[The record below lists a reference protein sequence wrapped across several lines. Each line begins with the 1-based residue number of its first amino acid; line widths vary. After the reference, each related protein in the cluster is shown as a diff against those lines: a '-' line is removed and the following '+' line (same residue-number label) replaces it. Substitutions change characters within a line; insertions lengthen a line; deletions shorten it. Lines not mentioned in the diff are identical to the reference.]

1 MAQNDIETH
10 PWRPFIPENA
20 GVLFLGTFPPQP
32 KRWAMDFYYPNRT
45 NDFWKVMG
53 IIMEN
58 NPEAYYNK
66 AAKAYLPDRIKA
78 MLRERGIAL
87 ADTGLKIRRLRD
99 NASDKFLEI
108 VETLDLP
115 ALLHSMPHCRAIGA
129 AGEKAASVVASMA
142 EIAVPPIGVPSQ
154 WTLASG
160 RTVDIWRL
168 PSTSRAYPLAPEKKA
183 EAFRT
188 FLTAEGI
195 IEP

>member
-1 MAQNDIETH
+1 MAPNDIETH

-99 NASDKFLEI
+99 NASDKF
-108 VETLDLP
+108 
-115 ALLHSMPHCRAIGA
+115 S
-129 AGEKAASVVASMA
+129 K
-142 EIAVPPIGVPSQ
+142 
-154 WTLASG
+154 
-160 RTVDIWRL
+160 
-168 PSTSRAYPLAPEKKA
+168 
-183 EAFRT
+183 
-188 FLTAEGI
+188 
-195 IEP
+195 

>member
-1 MAQNDIETH
+1 MAINDIETH

-58 NPEAYYNK
+58 NPEAFYDK
-66 AAKAYLPDRIKA
+66 ASKSYRLDRIKA
-78 MLRERGIAL
+78 MLCERRIAL

-99 NASDKFLEI
+99 NASDKFLDI
-108 VETLDLP
+108 IETLDLP
-115 ALLHSMPHCRAIGA
+115 ALLETMPVCRAIGA
-129 AGEKAASVVASMA
+129 AGEKAASVVCSMA
-142 EIAVPPIGVPSQ
+142 GIAIPAIGVPSQ
-154 WTLASG
+154 WTLPSG
-160 RTVDIWRL
+160 HVVDIWRL

-183 EAFRT
+183 DAFRK
-188 FLTAEGI
+188 FLSAEGI
-195 IEP
+195 ID